1 MCLLRVEVRG
11 GLQCSMQHG
20 LSRVNVVLKVQD
32 NGCVSECFI

>member
-20 LSRVNVVLKVQD
+20 LSLCERSFEGAGQWM
-32 NGCVSECFI
+32 CE